1 MLSVGNQAN
10 QTLEASD
17 DSTLRSIAKTPERS
31 DRTRRPKKL
40 GRFEIVSVL
49 GTGGFGKVYKARDPS
64 LDRLV
69 ALKVPIFAS
78 GGENRTKRFVAE
90 AKAAARL
97 RHPNIV
103 TTYESGKAGDRY
115 YIATEYIEGELL
127 SDRLQRGSLPFSEAA
142 EIVRKLALALDYA
155 HSSGIIHR
163 DLKPHNVM
171 LDGDGEPQL
180 MDFGLARRTDD
191 DSNLTTEGSLLGTP
205 AYMSPEQARGEVE
218 KVDALSDQ
226 YSLGVVLYY
235 LLTGTALHEG
245 APYVIV
251 SKVAMGNYHS
261 VREKNAKVDA
271 TLDAICQK
279 AMMPDRERRYQS
291 CEEFASDLLAWS
303 ESRPVLARPMTRLQ
317 QWGHHA
323 RRHKVAV
330 GSVFSVAAVLIAV
343 LLLGYSGRQTLADSS
358 PEVSK
363 VGSEGK
369 SMVGALD
376 PESQTPA
383 DDDTSSIH
391 QESLLDY
398 LPGDL
403 DECLLIG
410 TAFKTKSGE
419 LFMSDQSESSA
430 LLEVPLILPET
441 YGLTLAVRPT
451 TTGGALQISVPH
463 HGFPVSIVFDGAYG
477 SGIHSIDGQSYK
489 DNLTNVPEKQFT
501 NHQLH
506 SIHITSSP
514 KGLFVKMDGKRL
526 TEFTG
531 PPEKLSLDNEIA
543 HPNLLFPALKV
554 IHGGRFLVEKAMIE
568 TDGLNTA
575 KPAGP
580 ETIKLTKAER
590 EVAKWVRAAGGQTF
604 FDQGIQIK
612 LPPSANF
619 SESDFQRFQDLP
631 NLTALTVSNGETNFR
646 IAGTALSD
654 EAILHLNS
662 LPKLRT
668 IVVGGYEITDRGL
681 EHLAHFPIEHLTI
694 FRASITPRGLDFFKS
709 HKLRTLALNYCKQID
724 EEDFDKQV
732 VANIVRLD
740 LQNTSISNRFIE
752 KIAGI
757 ETLRKL
763 SVSNTRMTSAVF
775 EQISDCTNLEEL
787 DVAGL
792 EIAENDLQH
801 LSSLRDLKGLWISR
815 AGLTDK
821 GFQFIADS
829 FPLLE
834 RMDGTANRIDANS
847 VIDWSGL
854 QNLEELWLYGTRIN
868 DQQLLAIAEIPSL
881 KYLGI
886 NSIDYSK
893 INLSAEAMR
902 AFAQKLPACGI
913 AGETA
918 LAHAHEMQYLKAEAT
933 LEKLDIAALLQSG
946 ETTLEI
952 DGRLFTNSN
961 HNDDFKEVAE
971 ICDGKEATL
980 FKSHSE
986 PLSVKITF
994 RQPVELWTVR
1004 MLASH
1009 APFGYKM
1016 TVRLDSDDNGYS
1028 LQEIKS
1034 SKWGTLGLPKA
1045 DATHHVTIEIYRI
1058 RSDYVHLNE
1067 LELYVRRSTP
1077 SR

>member
-17 DSTLRSIAKTPERS
+17 DSTWRSIAKTPERS
-31 DRTRRPKKL
+31 DRTRRPRKL

-64 LDRLV
+64 LDRWV
-69 ALKVPIFAS
+69 ALKVPIFSS
-78 GGENRTKRFVAE
+78 GGENGIKRFIAE

-205 AYMSPEQARGEVE
+205 AYMSPEQARGEIE

-235 LLTGTALHEG
+235 LLTGTVPYEG

-251 SKVAMGNYHS
+251 SKVAMGNHHS
-261 VREKNAKVDA
+261 VRKRNSKVDA

-279 AMMPDRERRYQS
+279 AMMPDRQRRYQS

-343 LLLGYSGRQTLADSS
+343 VLLSYFGRQTRADSS

-363 VGSEGK
+363 VGSESK

-376 PESQTPA
+376 PETKTPA
-383 DDDTSSIH
+383 DDGTSTIH
-391 QESLLDY
+391 QASLLDY

-403 DECLLIG
+403 DECLLSG
-410 TAFKTKSGE
+410 TAFKTESGE
-419 LFMSDQSESSA
+419 LFMSDHSEPSA
-430 LLEVPLILPET
+430 FLEVPVILPET

-451 TTGGALQISVPH
+451 TAGGALQISVPH

-489 DNLTNVPEKQFT
+489 DNLTNVPTKQFT

-514 KGLFVKMDGKRL
+514 KGLFVNMDGTRL

-543 HPNLLFPALKV
+543 HPNLLLPALKV

-568 TDGLNTA
+568 TDGMNTA

-580 ETIKLTKAER
+580 ETINLTKTER
-590 EVAKWVRAAGGQTF
+590 EVAKWVRAAGGKTY
-604 FDQGIQIK
+604 FDHGLQVE
-612 LPPSANF
+612 LPPSAKF
-619 SESDFQRFQDLP
+619 SESDIQRFQDLP
-631 NLTALTVSNGETNFR
+631 HLTSLLVFNSENRWKLE
-646 IAGTALSD
+646 GTALSD
-654 EAILHLNS
+654 DAILQLSS
-662 LPKLRT
+662 LPKLSS
-668 IVVGGYEITDRGL
+668 VVLSGKEITDRS
-681 EHLAHFPIEHLTI
+681 LAQLARFPIEELTI
-694 FRASITPRGLDFFKS
+694 FRASITPRGLNHFKN
-709 HKLRTLALNYCKQID
+709 HKLKRLNLSSCQQVN
-724 EEDFDKQV
+724 ELGFDKGV
-732 VANIVRLD
+732 LTHIESLD
-740 LQNTSISNRFIE
+740 LTATSVTNGFFE
-752 KIAGI
+752 KLDEV
-757 ETLRKL
+757 ETLRELKIRR
-763 SVSNTRMTSAVF
+763 TRMTPDVS
-775 EQISDCTNLEEL
+775 EEISKHKLLETLHFARNGVADKNLRAL
-787 DVAGL
+787 KDLRALKSLSVDR
-792 EIAENDLQH
+792 NDLTE
-801 LSSLRDLKGLWISR
+801 
-815 AGLTDK
+815 AGVQL
-821 GFQFIADS
+821 IANS

-834 RMDGTANRIDANS
+834 SLDASYNRIDANS

-854 QNLEELWLYGTRIN
+854 QKLEELWLIGTQVT
-868 DQQLLAIAEIPSL
+868 DQQLLAIAEMSNL
-881 KYLGI
+881 KHLGI
-886 NSIDYSK
+886 NPIDYSK
-893 INLSAEAMR
+893 TS
-902 AFAQKLPACGI
+902 
-913 AGETA
+913 
-918 LAHAHEMQYLKAEAT
+918 
-933 LEKLDIAALLQSG
+933 
-946 ETTLEI
+946 
-952 DGRLFTNSN
+952 
-961 HNDDFKEVAE
+961 
-971 ICDGKEATL
+971 
-980 FKSHSE
+980 
-986 PLSVKITF
+986 LSVKAMQAFAKQLPECIVGNATAK
-994 RQPVELWTVR
+994 VHAEN
-1004 MLASH
+1004 MLH
-1009 APFGYKM
+1009 FGTGK
-1016 TVRLDSDDNGYS
+1016 
-1028 LQEIKS
+1028 
-1034 SKWGTLGLPKA
+1034 
-1045 DATHHVTIEIYRI
+1045 
-1058 RSDYVHLNE
+1058 
-1067 LELYVRRSTP
+1067 
-1077 SR
+1077 